1 MKAKVTLTDSYS
13 GRSINLICEVDNI
26 ASVGQNNKY
35 VYEPHNLSKGQ
46 RKKIEGFF
54 GKEAAYHTKAEIVK
68 LMPTKSLN
76 GCKQDLIER

>member
-26 ASVGQNNKY
+26 AFIGEDDKY
-35 VYEPHNLSKGQ
+35 VYEPRNLSKGQ
-46 RKKIEGFF
+46 RKKIEDFF
-54 GKEAAYHTKAEIVK
+54 GKMAAYYTKAEIVK

-76 GCKQDLIER
+76 RCKQD